1 MKQSL
6 GYEDKNLPHHICKL
20 DKTLYGLK
28 QAPRAWY
35 SKLST
40 KLVSLGF
47 KSSKADT
54 SLFFYRNGNTCFF
67 VLIYVDDII
76 VVISRHEATNA
87 LLYDLKSYFALKDL
101 ESLHYF
107 LGIEVKKTPD
117 GGILLSQEKYVSDV
131 LKRVGMM
138 SCKLVNTHM
147 ATSENLLAHDGIPL
161 IPQDATK
168 YRSVVGALQYLT
180 LTRSDLSFP
189 VNKVCQFLHKS
200 NTLHWAIVKRIL
212 KYLRGTLNIGFK
224 IDKCCSTLVSAFYDV
239 DWADDIDDHSSTSGF
254 AIFLGSNLIS
264 WSAIKQVTVSR
275 SSTEVEY
282 KSLANGTTE
291 AMWVQ
296 SILKELNVPS
306 PPAARL

>member
-1 MKQSL
+1 
-6 GYEDKNLPHHICKL
+6 
-20 DKTLYGLK
+20 
-28 QAPRAWY
+28 
-35 SKLST
+35 
-40 KLVSLGF
+40 
-47 KSSKADT
+47 
-54 SLFFYRNGNTCFF
+54 
-67 VLIYVDDII
+67 
-76 VVISRHEATNA
+76 
-87 LLYDLKSYFALKDL
+87 
-101 ESLHYF
+101 
-107 LGIEVKKTPD
+107 
-117 GGILLSQEKYVSDV
+117 
-131 LKRVGMM
+131 MM

-296 SILKELNVPS
+296 SILKELNVPN